1 MGITPW
7 KTQFLALVNQ
17 HRKQSRLAPLA
28 FDMALDRAA
37 QFKAEHMA
45 RTGVFSHDTPGIGS
59 NEALAAQHGYKLP
72 NGGWIG
78 ENILWG
84 DASGDGDVSPEDAF
98 ITWRDSPPHNE
109 NLLGVHYAACGV
121 GGPSGNQFEGSIWGA
136 CAMELGT
143 ALVEPYASNND
154 NANGIPQE
162 PKNKEPRVPR
172 EPRRARLP
180 DEPPRREQRLGKRQD
195 RDRPSQNRLQQ
206 WLSKLLWDR

>member
-1 MGITPW
+1 MSITPW

-17 HRKQSRLAPLA
+17 HRKQNQLAPLV

-45 RTGVFSHDTPGIGS
+45 RTGIFSHDTPGIGS
-59 NEALAAQHGYKLP
+59 NEALAAKHDYKLP
-72 NGGWIG
+72 AGGWIG

-84 DASGDGDVSPEDAF
+84 DSSGDGDVSPEDAF

-109 NLLGVHYAACGV
+109 NLLGPHYAACGV

-143 ALVEPYASNND
+143 ALVEPYATGNSNN
-154 NANGIPQE
+154 ISQE
-162 PKNKEPRVPR
+162 PRTR
-172 EPRRARLP
+172 EPRTREPRHVRLP
-180 DEPPRREQRLGKRQD
+180 NEPPRQEHRLGKEQGRRQT
-195 RDRPSQNRLQQ
+195 PGQNRPRS